1 MGYETITIDKSGGVC
16 TVRLNRPE
24 VRNALGLETRYE
36 LRDFFTK
43 AGEDESIRCII
54 LTGNGPAFSAGG
66 DLSQM
71 EGLDPFKGRKRLQS
85 GHAMIQSMIQLE
97 KLIIAAVNGAAAGAG
112 VSMALA
118 CDMILSCSS
127 AIYIQS
133 FVKVGLIPD
142 LGSIYFLPRLIGR
155 HKAMEL
161 MMTGERITADEAHR
175 LGLINRVVNDEMLM
189 EEAQKLA
196 RRLAD
201 GPAHSIGLTKKL
213 INRSILADLEHT
225 LEEEGLAQGIC
236 FHSDD
241 FSEGRNAFFEKR
253 KPNFRLRMGE

>member
-1 MGYETITIDKSGGVC
+1 MGYETITTDTANGVC

-24 VRNALGLETRYE
+24 VRNALGLEARYE
-36 LRDFFTK
+36 LRDFLTI
-43 AGEDESIRCII
+43 ANEDESIRCII

-97 KLIIAAVNGAAAGAG
+97 KPIIAAVNGAAAGAG
-112 VSMALA
+112 VSVALA
-118 CDMILSCSS
+118 CDIILAGSS
-127 AIYIQS
+127 SIFIQS

-142 LGSIYFLPRLIGR
+142 LGSIYFLPILIGR

-161 MMTGERITADEAHR
+161 MMTGERLSAIEAHR
-175 LGLINRVVNDEMLM
+175 LGIVNRVVNDDVLM
-189 EEAQKLA
+189 NEAQELA
-196 RRLAD
+196 QRLAD

-236 FHSDD
+236 FQSDD

-253 KPNFRLRMGE
+253 KPNFRSRMEE